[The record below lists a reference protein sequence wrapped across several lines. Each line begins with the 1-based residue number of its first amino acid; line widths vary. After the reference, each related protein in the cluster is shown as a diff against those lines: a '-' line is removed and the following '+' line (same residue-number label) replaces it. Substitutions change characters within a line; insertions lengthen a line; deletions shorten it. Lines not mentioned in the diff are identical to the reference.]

1 MKAQQLF
8 LKQFKSDKNPLIFK
22 WMEDMEQYEYLV
34 SFHVFDV
41 RYLDVV

>member
-8 LKQFKSDKNPLIFK
+8 LKQFESDKNPLTFK
-22 WMEDMEQYEYLV
+22 WMEDMEQYGYLV